1 MGLFGKKD
9 INKEDHSLELDQ
21 EPDEKKRPSIFGK
34 AKSALVNAVDQNADG
49 SLDMKDV
56 ALLAGSM
63 GSAAKKAASN
73 AKLGAV
79 QGGDK
84 LGNWMDQ
91 AKREKEL
98 KALKPIFEED
108 LESPEFSIS
117 KLIRIAEMDKKH
129 AESEYCKGS
138 IGFWSIGF
146 LPERKEWKVLNIYTD
161 KADMFGLTYYPDR
174 NGEIYY
180 VDPFDRDHYIAL
192 DDYFHYLKVARVN
205 ELQRIAQDL
214 GAKHFRVTYKENKKS
229 EMEKHQ
235 KGKLAGAHKAAG
247 ASGTTEAE
255 SDYSERNSSTLEIA
269 AEMECIG
276 HDPVEP
282 KLVYFQKDDSIKNL
296 IRLRMSDNTVKHQ
309 KFTLSCSESS
319 GIRMNDAAKIDAA
332 LQAMKCS
339 VSASISSK
347 LQSEARRYFEYEID
361 F

>member
-1 MGLFGKKD
+1 MSLFKKG
-9 INKEDHSLELDQ
+9 EDNHPELEQ
-21 EPDEKKRPSIFGK
+21 EREEKKRPNIFGK
-34 AKSALVNAVDQNADG
+34 AKSAVINAIDQNADG
-49 SLDMKDV
+49 SFDMNDIT
-56 ALLAGSM
+56 LLAENM
-63 GSAAKKAASN
+63 GATAKKAASA

-84 LGNWMDQ
+84 IGSWMDQ
-91 AKREKEL
+91 TKREKEL
-98 KALKPIFEED
+98 KALAPIFEED
-108 LESPEFSIS
+108 LESPEFTIT
-117 KLIRIAEMDKKH
+117 KMIRVAEMDKRH
-129 AESEYCKGS
+129 AESELCNGS
-138 IGFWSIGF
+138 VGFWS
-146 LPERKEWKVLNIYTD
+146 EYKDMKVLNIYTD

-192 DDYFHYLKVARVN
+192 DGYFHYLKVARVN

-247 ASGTTEAE
+247 ASGTAEAE

-309 KFTLSCSESS
+309 KFTLSCGESS